1 MQRDEIAEI
10 CANLPGAWPDTP
22 WEDDL
27 VYKIGEGEKGKIFC
41 FLGGG
46 TTDRETAS
54 ISIKVEPELT
64 PILRQQYEAVSSP
77 AYLSKRH
84 WIAID
89 LGSDMPEDEI
99 EELIEDSHRLVAKG
113 LPKRVQ
119 RELGYG

>member
-1 MQRDEIAEI
+1 MQRAEVESI
-10 CANLPGAWPDTP
+10 CANLPGAWPDSP
-22 WEDDL
+22 WENDL
-27 VYKIGEGEKGKIFC
+27 VYKIGEAEKAKIFC

-46 TTDRETAS
+46 TTDQQPTS

-64 PILRQQYEAVSSP
+64 PVLHQQYQAVSSP
-77 AYLSKRH
+77 AYLSKQH

-89 LGSDMPEDEI
+89 LGGDMPPDEI

-113 LPKRVQ
+113 LPKRLQ